1 MMNPTLLLLLFGFI
15 VIPFATPSAFA
26 QTIQVNQTTPCFLN
40 YTAGIHIWDNCGM
53 DEDYLRASLLGF
65 EWVTGGYF
73 SLILAGIFILFTYIK
88 YHKAIY
94 PVIVGVAF
102 IPLAIFL
109 VPDNWFNSVI
119 ILMGI
124 AFLAA
129 AFKAVK
135 NHTSDFS

>member
-1 MMNPTLLLLLFGFI
+1 MMNPTLLVLLFGFTI
-15 VIPFATPSAFA
+15 IPFATPAFA

-40 YTAGIHIWDNCGM
+40 YTAGIHVWDNCGM
-53 DEDYLRASLLGF
+53 DEDYLKAALIGF

-94 PVIVGVAF
+94 PIIVGVSF
-102 IPLAIFL
+102 IPLSVFL
-109 VPDNWFNSVI
+109 VPDQWWMF
-119 ILMGI
+119 
-124 AFLAA
+124 ALAMA
-129 AFKAVK
+129 ALGLFAGMLKAVK

>member
-1 MMNPTLLLLLFGFI
+1 MVKSYLILALVVGFLSPNI
-15 VIPFATPSAFA
+15 AFA
-26 QTIQVNQTTPCFLN
+26 QTINVTETTPCFLN
-40 YTAGIHIWDNCGM
+40 YTAGIEIWENCGM
-53 DEDYLRASLLGF
+53 GDDYVKASLIGF

-94 PVIVGVAF
+94 PVIVGIAF

-109 VPDNWFNSVI
+109 VPDDWFFSTI
-119 ILMGI
+119 ALMAL
-124 AFLAA
+124 AFFAGG
-129 AFKAVK
+129 FKAVK